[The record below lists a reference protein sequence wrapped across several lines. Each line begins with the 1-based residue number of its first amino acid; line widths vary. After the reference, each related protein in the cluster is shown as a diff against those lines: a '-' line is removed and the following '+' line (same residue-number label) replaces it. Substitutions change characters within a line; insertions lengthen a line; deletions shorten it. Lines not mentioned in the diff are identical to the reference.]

1 VDDVRRVKESYK
13 IKGARK
19 FIADKMA
26 ESLRD
31 YPQASGSIYLCTDTL
46 FSLKDELCKKN
57 ENVTMTSILVK
68 FVSEALKA
76 HPLLNSA
83 LINGEFFIYDSI
95 NAGVGIGLQEG
106 IMMVVIKETQDKT
119 IFQISDELQDYISKL
134 KAKTLPL
141 SEMQGS
147 TFTLSNVGMLGIE
160 QATAVLNPPETMI
173 LAVGLTKK
181 QLVVNDDDSVSI
193 KNVTCFSTTINHAAI
208 DGLHGGLFTLTLKE
222 FLKDPGAHMG
232 L

>member
-1 VDDVRRVKESYK
+1 VKE
-13 IKGARK
+13 A
-19 FIADKMA
+19 
-26 ESLRD
+26 
-31 YPQASGSIYLCTDTL
+31 
-46 FSLKDELCKKN
+46 
-57 ENVTMTSILVK
+57 
-68 FVSEALKA
+68 
-76 HPLLNSA
+76 
-83 LINGEFFIYDSI
+83 
-95 NAGVGIGLQEG
+95 
-106 IMMVVIKETQDKT
+106 QDKT
-119 IFQISDELQDYISKL
+119 IFQISDELQENIAKL

-147 TFTLSNVGMLGIE
+147 TFTLSNMGMLGVE

-173 LAVGLTKK
+173 IAVGLTKK

-193 KNVTCFSTTINHAAI
+193 KNMTCFSTTINHAAI

>member
-1 VDDVRRVKESYK
+1 
-13 IKGARK
+13 
-19 FIADKMA
+19 MA

-31 YPQASGSIYLCTDTL
+31 YPQASGSIYLCTDPL
-46 FSLKDELCKKN
+46 FSLKEELCKKN
-57 ENVTMTSILVK
+57 ENVSMTSILTKVIT
-68 FVSEALKA
+68 EALKL
-76 HPLLNSA
+76 HPVLNSA
-83 LINGEFFIYDSI
+83 LIDGEFFVYDSI

-106 IMMVVIKETQDKT
+106 IMMVVVKEAQDKT
-119 IFQISDELQDYISKL
+119 IFQISDELQENIAKL

-147 TFTLSNVGMLGIE
+147 TFTLSNMGMLGVE

-173 LAVGLTKK
+173 IAVGLTKK

-193 KNVTCFSTTINHAAI
+193 KNMTCFSTTINHAAI

-222 FLKDPGAHMG
+222 FLKDPSAHMG